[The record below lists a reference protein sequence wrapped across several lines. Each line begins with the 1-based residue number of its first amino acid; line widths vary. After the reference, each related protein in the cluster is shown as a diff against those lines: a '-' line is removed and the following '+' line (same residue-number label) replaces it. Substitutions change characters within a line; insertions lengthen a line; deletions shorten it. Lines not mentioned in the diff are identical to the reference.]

1 MPWIPRRITRC
12 TTNYCRILSLRPA
25 HCSPNYAGISQ
36 EKEDMAKPRHFVTAN
51 RLDDGSV
58 VYLTDARHWAAAFTA
73 ACAFE
78 DATAASSE
86 VAWAKTQEHHV
97 CGPYTFEAEVAEDGT
112 ANLSSRERLRRAGG
126 ESARARLGY

>member
-1 MPWIPRRITRC
+1 MK
-12 TTNYCRILSLRPA
+12 RILLSAALA
-25 HCSPNYAGISQ
+25 ALVLAGQ
-36 EKEDMAKPRHFVTAN
+36 PV
-51 RLDDGSV
+51 L
-58 VYLTDARHWAAAFTA
+58 
-73 ACAFE
+73 
-78 DATAASSE
+78 